1 MNTNANSK
9 TKYILEL
16 AALLAVML
24 LIGQLKI
31 LSLGLIWRV
40 V

>member
-24 LIGQLKI
+24 LIGLT
-31 LSLGLIWRV
+31 V
-40 V
+40 VFGIGQY